1 MVNDSNRDDPSFDIG
16 FQGLASLGD
25 PGIGPVDIGSVPNT
39 FGSMPGKLQKF
50 ELREEY
56 NNYYMGK

>member
-25 PGIGPVDIGSVPNT
+25 PGIGPVDIGGNIPNT
-39 FGSMPGKLQKF
+39 FGSMPG
-50 ELREEY
+50 
-56 NNYYMGK
+56 NTPTTMGLT

>member
-25 PGIGPVDIGSVPNT
+25 PGIGPVDIGSVPNL
-39 FGSMPGKLQKF
+39 SLIHI
-50 ELREEY
+50 
-56 NNYYMGK
+56 